1 MHLGDLQCKKLGNNL
16 GCNLE
21 IIHRLILNFFL
32 ILFFPPPLLP
42 QLSMLPV
49 TQLRQLVINRS

>member
-16 GCNLE
+16 GCNFE

-32 ILFFPPPLLP
+32 IFILSPTPSPPIIYAARY
-42 QLSMLPV
+42 
-49 TQLRQLVINRS
+49 TT